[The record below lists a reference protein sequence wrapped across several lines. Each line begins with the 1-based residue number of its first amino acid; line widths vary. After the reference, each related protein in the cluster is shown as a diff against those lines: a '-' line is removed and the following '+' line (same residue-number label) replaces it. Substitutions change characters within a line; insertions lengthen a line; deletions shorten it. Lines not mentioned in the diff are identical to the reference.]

1 MDTLTDYAGADGWA
15 SMLRHE
21 WQLPQFPFIR
31 CNKLGKTN

>member
-1 MDTLTDYAGADGWA
+1 MINYAGADGWA

-31 CNKLGKTN
+31 NQKLGKTD